1 MSSFD
6 IKILGQRLRA
16 IRKDLGMTQVNVAKE
31 LGVAQSLVSKVEQ
44 GQPVLSPVVIGY
56 IFLFADRININY
68 LMGERFEIND
78 KDALYDV
85 NFSITAIIGRRWR
98 PSSRI
103 STTSCCDFRLGQTVT
118 SFLPCRLTEG
128 MLPHRF
134 HTTPVA
140 DIDNA
145 LHSLKFFNLTVLV
158 TASLC

>member
-1 MSSFD
+1 MASATHAKKRLMSSFD

-68 LMGERFEIND
+68 LMGERFDIND

-85 NFSITAIIGRRWR
+85 NFSINSIIRAKMETLQQGINNELD
-98 PSSRI
+98 SI
-103 STTSCCDFRLGQTVT
+103 KEL
-118 SFLPCRLTEG
+118 L
-128 MLPHRF
+128 
-134 HTTPVA
+134 
-140 DIDNA
+140 
-145 LHSLKFFNLTVLV
+145 
-158 TASLC
+158 

>member
-68 LMGERFEIND
+68 LMGEKFDIND

-85 NFSITAIIGRRWR
+85 NFSINSIIRAKME
-98 PSSRI
+98 
-103 STTSCCDFRLGQTVT
+103 TLQQ
-118 SFLPCRLTEG
+118 
-128 MLPHRF
+128 
-134 HTTPVA
+134 
-140 DIDNA
+140 DINNELDSIKE
-145 LHSLKFFNLTVLV
+145 LL
-158 TASLC
+158 